1 MLGLAP
7 VAAWFVA
14 NFAMAFVPRIG
25 GTSSRG
31 FQWDSVT
38 SDLTPFM
45 LMCLV
50 GCVACE
56 VYAGLRSHPVAK
68 AKGFWLIWPVAGFQ
82 FLLIT
87 FLW

>member
-1 MLGLAP
+1 MH
-7 VAAWFVA
+7 
-14 NFAMAFVPRIG
+14 
-25 GTSSRG
+25 
-31 FQWDSVT
+31 VT
-38 SDLTPFM
+38 NDLPQFM

-68 AKGFWLIWPVAGFQ
+68 AKGFWLIWPVAVFQ
-82 FLLIT
+82 YLFIT